1 MQWSRRTACT
11 GSPGSALVRSAKP
24 SIACRGPGWA
34 IRQLGVPGRGPAGTT
49 ARVLGTD
56 SSTGGAAPGE
66 VEHADPARASASPAT
81 ATVTRPRLRIIA
93 AQITVANP
101 IAERV
106 PGS

>member
-1 MQWSRRTACT
+1 
-11 GSPGSALVRSAKP
+11 
-24 SIACRGPGWA
+24 
-34 IRQLGVPGRGPAGTT
+34 
-49 ARVLGTD
+49 VLGTD

-66 VEHADPARASASPAT
+66 VEHADPATASASPAT

-106 PGS
+106 PGSWASAPSRVLGRVGGTLPSAARVPGRISVRCGAYATSSSATPI